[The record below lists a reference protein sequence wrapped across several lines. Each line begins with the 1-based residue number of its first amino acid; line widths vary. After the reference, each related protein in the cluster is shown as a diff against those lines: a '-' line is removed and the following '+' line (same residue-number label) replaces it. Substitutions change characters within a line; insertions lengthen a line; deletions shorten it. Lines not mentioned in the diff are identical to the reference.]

1 MNKLDSKQYLTV
13 KQLSEKYPAFPASG
27 IRHLI
32 FHAKAKNFE
41 NCLIRVGKKVL
52 VDSEKFSAWIESH
65 RNATQQGA

>member
-1 MNKLDSKQYLTV
+1 MSNLESKQYLTV

-41 NCLIRVGKKVL
+41 NCLIRVGRKVL
-52 VDSEKFSAWIESH
+52 VDSDRFSAWIESH
-65 RNATQQGA
+65 RNATHQGA